1 MFPAWRMKIRTA
13 QIALDEGR
21 CDEASAL
28 LSRESLRG
36 FLPAKRLSHEV
47 AVRLVDRAGR
57 KLAAGDSVA
66 GWHDIQQAQR
76 LDGSAELV
84 DKFRAEQARLGL
96 EQARRLL
103 ERGETALAQ
112 RQIAKLEQRRLGGDE
127 RRRWK
132 LIVHLITQAKERA
145 YLGAF
150 LEACELLDRAARLLP
165 ETNDPLAE
173 EIASRQSQLLAH
185 NERLRPLTTR
195 LHTAVANEN
204 WSEVL
209 TTTDAML
216 ELAAAYPCAVEARRK
231 AWQAVGM
238 KAPAKKIANF
248 AAAARR
254 PGPVFATT
262 IPWRKNGASD
272 TMSTDEVS
280 RGKRLIA
287 WIDEVGAFLV
297 CLANEVSIGQP
308 TPGSAIDIPVRAD
321 LSRRHATIAREGENY
336 ILKPIHSA
344 KVNGHAVVGPTLLR
358 DGSLIELGDSLKIR
372 FTKPHSLSATA
383 VLKFESKHK
392 TEPAVDAVVLMS
404 ESCVLGPKSHS
415 HIQCPDWNSE
425 IVLFRRG
432 EDVQFR
438 SKDIIEVDDHPGT
451 TSGLISANCRLAGED
466 FALSFEEV

>member
-1 MFPAWRMKIRTA
+1 MKIRTA

-47 AVRLVDRAGR
+47 AARLVDRAGR

-66 GWHDIQQAQR
+66 GWHDIQQAQQ

-84 DKFRAEQARLGL
+84 DKFREEQARLGL
-96 EQARRLL
+96 QQTRQLL

-145 YLGAF
+145 YVGEF
-150 LEACELLDRAARLLP
+150 VEACEMLDRATRLLP
-165 ETNDPLAE
+165 STADPLAE
-173 EIASRQSQLLAH
+173 EIASRQRQLLAN
-185 NERLRPLTTR
+185 NEKLRPLVTK
-195 LHTAVANEN
+195 LHAAVASES

-216 ELAAAYPCAVEARRK
+216 ELAAAYPPAVEARRK

-238 KAPAKKIANF
+238 KAPAKRLANF
-248 AAAARR
+248 APAARR

-262 IPWRKNGASD
+262 IPWRKNGADD
-272 TMSTDEVS
+272 TMSTEQP

-297 CLANEVSIGQP
+297 CLGNEVSLGQP
-308 TPGSAIDIPVRAD
+308 TPGSAVDIPVRAD

-336 ILKPIHSA
+336 ILKPIHNT
-344 KVNGHAVVGPTLLR
+344 KVDGHVVMGPTLLR
-358 DGSLIELGDSLKIR
+358 DGALIELGDTLKIR

-383 VLKFESKHK
+383 ILKFESKHK
-392 TEPAVDAVVLMS
+392 TEPAVDGVVLMS
-404 ESCVLGPKSHS
+404 ESCVLGAKAHS
-415 HIQCPDWNSE
+415 HIRCANWNSE

-438 SKDIIEVDDHPGT
+438 SKDIIEVNDHPGC
-451 TSGLISANCRLAGED
+451 TSGIITANCRLAGEE

>member
-13 QIALDEGR
+13 QIALNEGR

-28 LSRESLRG
+28 LNRESLRG

-47 AVRLVDRAGR
+47 AAQLVDRAGR

-66 GWHDIQQAQR
+66 GWRDIQQAQQ
-76 LDGSAELV
+76 LEGSTELV
-84 DKFRAEQARLGL
+84 DKFREVQARLGL
-96 EQARRLL
+96 NQTRQLL
-103 ERGETALAQ
+103 QRGETALAA

-127 RRRWK
+127 RRCWK
-132 LIVHLITQAKERA
+132 LIVHLITRAKELA
-145 YLGAF
+145 YLGEF
-150 LEACELLDRAARLLP
+150 VEACEMLERAARLLP
-165 ETNDPLAE
+165 PGDDPLAE
-173 EIASRQSQLLAH
+173 EIASRRRQLLA
-185 NERLRPLTTR
+185 NSEKLRPLTTA
-195 LHTAVANEN
+195 LHAAVASEN

-216 ELAAAYPCAVEARRK
+216 ELAAAYPTAVEARRK

-238 KAPAKKIANF
+238 KAPAKKLANF

-254 PGPVFATT
+254 RGPVFATT
-262 IPWRKNGASD
+262 IPWRKNGADD
-272 TMSTDEVS
+272 TMTTEES

-297 CLANEVSIGQP
+297 CLGNEIALGQP
-308 TPGSAIDIPVRAD
+308 TPGSEVDIPVRAD

-344 KVNGHAVVGPTLLR
+344 KLDGHSVVGPTLLR

-383 VLKFESKHK
+383 VLQFESKHK

-404 ESCVLGPKSHS
+404 ESCVLGPKAHS
-415 HIQCPDWNSE
+415 HIRCAKWNSE

-438 SKDIIEVDDHPGT
+438 SKDMIEVNDHPGMT
-451 TSGLISANCRLAGED
+451 TGIITANCRLAGEE